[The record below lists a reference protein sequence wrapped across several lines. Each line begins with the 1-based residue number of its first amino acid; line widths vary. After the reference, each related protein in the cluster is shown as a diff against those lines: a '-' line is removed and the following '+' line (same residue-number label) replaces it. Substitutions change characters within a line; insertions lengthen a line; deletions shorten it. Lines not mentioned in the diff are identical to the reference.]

1 VTVTGFVQPEALD
14 YAKNCFRFETGA
26 PLTLDV
32 AYLANQLPLLR
43 DEPSARYEPSRRSVV
58 TFFPPTLFD
67 ESEAYRDMMAALR
80 ASVLAPK
87 IDWAMFGRRRELLH
101 ATICGRVEQR
111 MSGNEAMARFDA
123 LRGTGPFRVRV
134 TGLWVGREF
143 NRGRFYFPLYPE
155 VRYGENAIQTLQRAF
170 GLPTTNFYAI
180 GAINLTADLDAAET
194 AALGEIV
201 RHFGDAT
208 LFETTIT
215 ELALTDTNDDL
226 LLSGKVV
233 RRMKL

>member
-1 VTVTGFVQPEALD
+1 MFVQSDTLD
-14 YAKNCFRFETGA
+14 YAKNRFLFDPGA
-26 PLTLDV
+26 TLTLDA

-58 TFFPPTLFD
+58 VLFPASLFN

-80 ASVLAPK
+80 ASVLAPR
-87 IDWAMFGRRRELLH
+87 IDWAMFERRRGLLH
-101 ATICGRVEQR
+101 ATLCGRVEQR
-111 MSGNEAMARFDA
+111 MSGDEAMARFDA
-123 LRGTGPFRVRV
+123 LRGVGPFRVRV
-134 TGLWVGREF
+134 TGLWVSREF

-155 VRYGENAIQTLQRAF
+155 LRDDENTIHAVQRAF
-170 GLPTTNFYAI
+170 GSPTTNFYAI
-180 GAINLTADLDAAET
+180 GAINLTANLDAAET

-201 RHFGDAT
+201 RRFGDTT

-233 RRMKL
+233 RRVVL